1 MKIILFVTLILIQLG
16 AQASNQ
22 RLDILIG
29 QQYRQINT
37 NSVESEQVGQTNLS
51 LAYSIR
57 EFRGV
62 FDWTSDFNKT
72 SQEAGYKITSRE
84 KDLSLWGQWNP
95 LYRNKYVRPWE
106 PFVSVGLGLRQI
118 IVDSTFQG
126 ITSKDK
132 SSGDNYFYGAGAGLR
147 LPIERAL
154 FSLEGRYLMGPAVQ
168 NQNEFVLMLGVG
180 MNIPTLSKK

>member
-1 MKIILFVTLILIQLG
+1 MRIILLLVILFMQIS

-22 RLDILIG
+22 RFDILLG
-29 QQYRQINT
+29 QQYRQFNT
-37 NSVESEQVGQTNLS
+37 NSVESEQVGQTNIS

-62 FDWTSDFNKT
+62 FDWTSEYSTTTK
-72 SQEAGYKITSRE
+72 EAGFKITSRE
-84 KDLSLWGQWNP
+84 KDLALWGQWNP

-106 PFVSVGLGLRQI
+106 PFVSIGLGLRQVV
-118 IVDSTFQG
+118 VDSAFQG

-147 LPIERAL
+147 LPIQMAL
-154 FSLEGRYLMGPAVQ
+154 FSLEGRYLMGPAIQ